1 MDCKILA
8 QIGKDYSIFSLL
20 SEKKL
25 IVLCVAITETRK
37 ITPYNKAAE
46 HFPAPSVKMFSF

>member
-8 QIGKDYSIFSLL
+8 KIGKDYYIFSLL
-20 SEKKL
+20 SENKL

-37 ITPYNKAAE
+37 ITPYNKVVE
-46 HFPAPSVKMFSF
+46 HFSSSKCDDV